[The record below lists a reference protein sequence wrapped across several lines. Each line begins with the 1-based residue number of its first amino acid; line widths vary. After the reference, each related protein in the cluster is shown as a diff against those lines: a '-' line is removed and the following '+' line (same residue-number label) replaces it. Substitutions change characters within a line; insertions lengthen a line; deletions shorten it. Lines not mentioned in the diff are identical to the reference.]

1 MPIKIPKGSK
11 FRFKEELS
19 KSIHKHWTKVFNLP
33 LNKNCKINKQ
43 VKNNKINQHLCL
55 AIFSKIQAS
64 PKETCSPTLHLLCQ
78 KINQV
83 KQIKSTYLKII
94 FFLIMVIS
102 LKLKNQL
109 LFSVM
114 GHLKHQIFSLILRI
128 VKGFHPYLTS
138 INLRISLQSEMDRR
152 MMRME
157 IVLNSK
163 KINQWSLI
171 NLRAKVTTIMDNK

>member
-1 MPIKIPKGSK
+1 MPIQVHKGRK
-11 FRFKEELS
+11 FKFKEELL
-19 KSIHKHWTKVFNLP
+19 KLIHKHQTKL
-33 LNKNCKINKQ
+33 LNNQRSKNWKINKQ
-43 VKNNKINQHLCL
+43 VKSNKINLHLCL
-55 AIFSKIQAS
+55 AIFSKILAS
-64 PKETCSPTLHLLCQ
+64 PKETCSLTLHLLCQ

-83 KQIKSTYLKII
+83 KQIKLTYLKTI

-114 GHLKHQIFSLILRI
+114 GHLKHQIFLLILRI